1 MTYNLKLDHKAVKFA
16 YANRTAD
23 LNLGSGASTDAQY
36 ALTALSGSTGL
47 QATLSGG
54 NIVLGD
60 RVYHGFFYP
69 MAGGN
74 DQFTVSIFINGVAL
88 TTQRT
93 VIKQLASTA
102 SSVNNITRSQ
112 PLFFSYVAT
121 DGDVLSIRY
130 SKTSGAIFN
139 IYSGSIGT
147 NLFLMEVAK

>member
-1 MTYNLKLDHKAVKFA
+1 
-16 YANRTAD
+16 
-23 LNLGSGASTDAQY
+23 
-36 ALTALSGSTGL
+36 
-47 QATLSGG
+47 
-54 NIVLGD
+54 
-60 RVYHGFFYP
+60 

-121 DGDVLSIRY
+121 AGDVLSIRY

>member
-1 MTYNLKLDHKAVKFA
+1 MTYNLKLAHKAVKFA

-54 NIVLGD
+54 NVVLGD

-69 MAGGN
+69 MVGGN
-74 DQFTVSIFINGVAL
+74 DLFTVSIFINGVAL

-102 SSVNNITRSQ
+102 ASVNNITRSQ

-121 DGDVLSIRY
+121 AGDVLSVRY
-130 SKTSGAIFN
+130 SKTSGAILN
-139 IYSGSIGT
+139 IYSGAIGT